1 MMSHTVARVKSVKTP
16 FSLFLRLLPTRARRK
31 HMRQLELGV
40 DDLSPRQRITELEKH
55 LDKIRTAG

>member
-1 MMSHTVARVKSVKTP
+1 
-16 FSLFLRLLPTRARRK
+16 
-31 HMRQLELGV
+31 MRQLELGV